1 MLKFK
6 RIFHAVRIFIEQNVW
21 LKVKGSIRYKLMV
34 LMLSAMILPLLILI
48 VFSIN
53 VSQRNYEKEVVT
65 SNESRI
71 ILAGKYIDEKLNE
84 SDKLLF
90 SSLLDDKLIPSI
102 SQSNEGDIPLD
113 YNTLEYIQDK
123 LYSTYYR
130 NDYID
135 SISIYAKETQK
146 VYMLKEDEFH
156 LLNLSTIDGTNWDE
170 LKVSPHYVFK
180 SGLPQEN
187 YSLTRSIIR
196 FEDRE
201 IVGGIS
207 FDINWNT
214 IDSVIE
220 MLKTEQE
227 SSVYLLNKEGQ
238 IIYNPNPNADD
249 KITLDMQQILQQID
263 TSKNVNYLKTE
274 SSYVFF
280 KKAFNSQVTIIKV
293 IPMAIIMEGVTMTF
307 VYGIMISII
316 SIIITVL
323 LSIYMSVKTTKPII
337 QLVDAMKEVSE
348 NNFEVHIRT
357 DRNDEIGLLE
367 KNFTTMVY
375 RIKELIEKEY
385 KSEIAT
391 KEAQFKA
398 LQAQINPHFLYNT
411 LQLVGGM
418 AVARNTTTI
427 YSIIGALSDMFRYIT
442 GKQGDLVDIAHEIEH
457 IKNYLFIQEQRFEG
471 RVVTDIFVEEGTENY
486 IIPMLMIQ
494 PIVENAF
501 IHGFEQK
508 TGIWK
513 LSIEVQKVFEDLEI
527 IISDNGIGIPVERLT
542 VLQQQ
547 INHISNP
554 LNTKGSIGILNVA
567 ARIEFYFGEDSDFE
581 ISSEVG
587 KGTQVII
594 RFPAMLR
601 EATA

>member
-1 MLKFK
+1 MLKVK
-6 RIFHAVRIFIEQNVW
+6 GIIQNVS
-21 LKVKGSIRYKLMV
+21 LTFKGSIRYKLMA
-34 LMLSAMILPLLILI
+34 LMLLAMILPLLILI

-53 VSQRNYEKEVVT
+53 VSQRNYEREVVT

-90 SSLLDDKLIPSI
+90 SSLLDEKLIPSI
-102 SQSNEGDIPLD
+102 SKRGEGDIPLD
-113 YNTLEYIQDK
+113 YNTIDYIQDK

-135 SISIYAKETQK
+135 SVSIYAKETHK
-146 VYMLKEDEFH
+146 VYMLKEDEF
-156 LLNLSTIDGTNWDE
+156 LLTNISNAKGTNWGE
-170 LKVSPHYVFK
+170 LKVSPHYVFN
-180 SGLPQEN
+180 SGLPQQN
-187 YSLTRSIIR
+187 FSLTRSIIQ

-207 FDINWNT
+207 FDINWNI
-214 IDSVIE
+214 IDNVIE
-220 MLKTEQE
+220 MLKTEQD

-238 IIYNPNPNADD
+238 IIYNPNGSD
-249 KITLDMQQILQQID
+249 KAYVNTHQLFEQIY
-263 TSKNVNYLKTE
+263 SSENENYLKTD
-274 SSYVFF
+274 SHYVFF
-280 KKAFNSQVTIIKV
+280 KKAFNGQVTIMKI
-293 IPMAIIMEGVTMTF
+293 IPMTIIMDGVTKTF

-316 SIIITVL
+316 SIIITIL
-323 LSIYMSVKTTKPII
+323 LSIYMSLKTTKPII
-337 QLVDAMKEVSE
+337 QLVDAMKEVGE
-348 NNFEVHIRT
+348 NNFDVHIKT

-367 KNFTTMVY
+367 KNFTAMVY

-418 AVARNTTTI
+418 AVARNTTNI
-427 YSIIGALSDMFRYIT
+427 YLIIGALSDMFRYIT
-442 GKQGDLVDIAHEIEH
+442 GKQGDLVKIADEIEH

-471 RVVTDIFVEEGTENY
+471 KVEIDIFVEEGTDEY
-486 IIPMLMIQ
+486 MISMLMIQ

-501 IHGFEQK
+501 VHGFEQK
-508 TGIWK
+508 TGTWK
-513 LSIEVQKVFEDLEI
+513 LLIEVQKVFDELEI
-527 IISDNGIGIPVERLT
+527 IISDNGMGIPEDRLSE
-542 VLQQQ
+542 LQQ
-547 INHISNP
+547 HIYHQLQP
-554 LNTKGSIGILNVA
+554 LKTKGSIGILNVA
-567 ARIEFYFGEDSDFE
+567 ARVEFYFGPDSYFD
-581 ISSEVG
+581 ILSEVG

-594 RFPAMLR
+594 RFPARMTR
-601 EATA
+601 EDTA

>member
-1 MLKFK
+1 MLRFK
-6 RIFHAVRIFIEQNVW
+6 RIFQNV
-21 LKVKGSIRYKLMV
+21 LLSFKSSIRYKLMI
-34 LMLSAMILPLLILI
+34 LMLLAMILPLLILI

-53 VSQRNYEKEVVT
+53 VSQRNYEREVVT

-90 SSLLDDKLIPSI
+90 SSLLDEKLIPSI
-102 SQSNEGDIPLD
+102 SKSGEGDIPLD
-113 YNTLEYIQDK
+113 YNTLDYIQDK
-123 LYSTYYR
+123 LYATYYR

-135 SISIYAKETQK
+135 SISIYAKEIQK
-146 VYMLKEDEFH
+146 VYTLKDDEF
-156 LLNLSTIDGTNWDE
+156 LLSNLSNTTGTNWE
-170 LKVSPHYVFK
+170 KLRVSPQYVFN
-180 SGLPQEN
+180 SRLPQQN
-187 YSLTRSIIR
+187 FSLTRSIIR

-207 FDINWNT
+207 FDINWNV

-220 MLKTEQE
+220 MLKTEQD

-238 IIYNPNPNADD
+238 IIYNPNNVND
-249 KITLDMQQILQQID
+249 KTTVDTQQLFEQIN
-263 TSKNVNYLKTE
+263 TSKNENYLKTK
-274 SSYVFF
+274 SHYVFF
-280 KKAFNSQVTIIKV
+280 KKAFNSQVTIMKI
-293 IPMAIIMEGVTMTF
+293 IPMAVILDGVTRTF
-307 VYGIMISII
+307 LYGIMISIV
-316 SIIITVL
+316 SIIITIL
-323 LSIYMSVKTTKPII
+323 LSIYMSLKTTKPII
-337 QLVDAMKEVSE
+337 QLVDAMKEVGE
-348 NNFEVHIRT
+348 NNFDVHIKT

-367 KNFTTMVY
+367 KNFTAMVY
-375 RIKELIEKEY
+375 RIKELIDKEY

-418 AVARNTTTI
+418 AVARNTTNI
-427 YSIIGALSDMFRYIT
+427 YLIIGALSDMFRYIT
-442 GKQGDLVDIAHEIEH
+442 GKQGDLVKIADEIEH

-471 RVVTDIFVEEGTENY
+471 KVEIDIFVEDGTEEY
-486 IIPMLMIQ
+486 MLPMLMIQ

-508 TGIWK
+508 TGTWK
-513 LSIEVQKVFEDLEI
+513 LSIEVQKVFDDLEI
-527 IISDNGIGIPVERLT
+527 TISDNGLGIPEARLSE
-542 VLQQQ
+542 LQQQ
-547 INHISNP
+547 IHHQTEPIK
-554 LNTKGSIGILNVA
+554 TKGSIGIMNVA
-567 ARIEFYFGEDSDFE
+567 ARVEFYFGIDSYLD

-594 RFPAMLR
+594 RFPATLR

>member
-1 MLKFK
+1 
-6 RIFHAVRIFIEQNVW
+6 
-21 LKVKGSIRYKLMV
+21 
-34 LMLSAMILPLLILI
+34 MILPLLILI

-53 VSQRNYEKEVVT
+53 VSQRNYEREVVT

-90 SSLLDDKLIPSI
+90 SSLLDEKLIPSI
-102 SQSNEGDIPLD
+102 SKSGEVDTPLD
-113 YNTLEYIQDK
+113 YNTLDYIQDK

-146 VYMLKEDEFH
+146 VYMLKEDEF
-156 LLNLSTIDGTNWDE
+156 LLSSISNVKGTNWGE
-170 LKVSPHYVFK
+170 LRVSPHYVFN
-180 SGLPQEN
+180 SGLPQQN
-187 YSLTRSIIR
+187 FSLTRSIIR

-207 FDINWNT
+207 IDINWNVV
-214 IDSVIE
+214 DSVIE

-238 IIYNPNPNADD
+238 IIYNPNVKD
-249 KITLDMQQILQQID
+249 KPTVNTDQLFEQIN
-263 TSKNVNYLKTE
+263 TRGNENYFKTD
-274 SSYVFF
+274 SHYVFF
-280 KKAFNSQVTIIKV
+280 KKAFNSQVTIMKI
-293 IPMAIIMEGVTMTF
+293 IPMTIIMNGVTKTF

-323 LSIYMSVKTTKPII
+323 LSIYMSLKTTKPII
-337 QLVDAMKEVSE
+337 QLVDAMKEVGE
-348 NNFEVHIRT
+348 NNFDVHIKT

-367 KNFTTMVY
+367 KNFTTMVF
-375 RIKELIEKEY
+375 RIKELIDKEY

-418 AVARNTTTI
+418 AVARNTTNI
-427 YSIIGALSDMFRYIT
+427 YLIIGALSDMFRYIT
-442 GKQGDLVDIAHEIEH
+442 GKQGDLVKIADEIEH

-471 RVVTDIFVEEGTENY
+471 KVEIDIFVEEGTEEY
-486 IIPMLMIQ
+486 MIPMLMIQ

-508 TGIWK
+508 TGTWK
-513 LSIEVQKVFEDLEI
+513 LSIEVQKVFDELEI
-527 IISDNGIGIPVERLT
+527 IISDNGMGIPEARLSE
-542 VLQQQ
+542 LQQQ
-547 INHISNP
+547 IQLQSEP
-554 LNTKGSIGILNVA
+554 LKTKGSIGILNVA
-567 ARIEFYFGEDSDFE
+567 ARIEFFFGIDSYLD
-581 ISSEVG
+581 ITSEVG

-594 RFPAMLR
+594 RFPARMIR

>member
-1 MLKFK
+1 MLRFK
-6 RIFHAVRIFIEQNVW
+6 RIFHAVRFFIEQNVL
-21 LKVKGSIRYKLMV
+21 LKFKSSIRYKLMV
-34 LMLSAMILPLLILI
+34 LMLLAMILPLLILI

-53 VSQRNYEKEVVT
+53 VSQRNYEREVVT

-90 SSLLDDKLIPSI
+90 SSLLDEKLIPSI
-102 SQSNEGDIPLD
+102 SKSDEGDIPLD
-113 YNTLEYIQDK
+113 YNNLDYIQDK
-123 LYSTYYR
+123 LYATYYR

-146 VYMLKEDEFH
+146 VYTLKDDEF
-156 LLNLSTIDGTNWDE
+156 LLSNLSNTNGTNWGE
-170 LKVSPHYVFK
+170 LRVSPQYVFN
-180 SGLPQEN
+180 SGLPQQN
-187 YSLTRSIIR
+187 FSLTRSIIR

-207 FDINWNT
+207 FDISWNV

-220 MLKTEQE
+220 MLKTEQD

-238 IIYNPNPNADD
+238 IIYNPNGND
-249 KITLDMQQILQQID
+249 KTTVDTHQLFEQIN
-263 TSKNVNYLKTE
+263 TSKNENYLKTN
-274 SSYVFF
+274 SHYVFF
-280 KKAFNSQVTIIKV
+280 KKAFNSQVTIIKI
-293 IPMAIIMEGVTMTF
+293 IPMAIIMDGVTKTF

-323 LSIYMSVKTTKPII
+323 LSIYMSLKTTKPII
-337 QLVDAMKEVSE
+337 QLVDAMKEVGE
-348 NNFEVHIRT
+348 NNFDVHIRT

-367 KNFTTMVY
+367 KNFTAMVY

-418 AVARNTTTI
+418 AVARNTTNI
-427 YSIIGALSDMFRYIT
+427 YLIIGALSDMFRYIT
-442 GKQGDLVDIAHEIEH
+442 GKQGDLVKIADEIEH

-471 RVVTDIFVEEGTENY
+471 KVEIDIFVEDGTEEY
-486 IIPMLMIQ
+486 IVPMLMIQ

-501 IHGFEQK
+501 NHGFEQK
-508 TGIWK
+508 TGTWK
-513 LSIEVQKVFEDLEI
+513 LSIEVQKVFDELEI
-527 IISDNGIGIPVERLT
+527 TISDNGIGIPEARLSE
-542 VLQQQ
+542 LQQQ
-547 INHISNP
+547 IQHQSEP
-554 LNTKGSIGILNVA
+554 LKTKGSIGILNVA
-567 ARIEFYFGEDSDFE
+567 ARVEFYFGIDSYLD
-581 ISSEVG
+581 ILSEVG